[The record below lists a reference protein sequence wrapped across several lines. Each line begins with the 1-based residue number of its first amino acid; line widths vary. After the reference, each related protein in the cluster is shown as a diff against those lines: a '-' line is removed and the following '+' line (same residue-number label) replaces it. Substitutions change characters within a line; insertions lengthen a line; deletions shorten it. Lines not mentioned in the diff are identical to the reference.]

1 MAKAKEQFNA
11 GAQAAAIDLAVDAG
25 GGDLSTVLARLDESM
40 ETWAEAVERIEGG
53 VGRKAKK
60 AKEGGDGE

>member
-11 GAQAAAIDLAVDAG
+11 GAQAAAIDLAVDT
-25 GGDLSTVLARLDESM
+25 GGDLPAVLAQLDESM
-40 ETWAEAVERIEGG
+40 ETWAEAVERIEGSIG
-53 VGRKAKK
+53 KKARK